1 MDFEFEEMELV
12 RKDNGK
18 KIYCKKC
25 SCRESDSRKN
35 LLLVHGLTFSSH
47 VFDIDYKDYSM
58 VRYFAKKGY
67 TVWRIDIGGYGL
79 SDKYED
85 GFEVDTEN
93 ASVDILTALEVI
105 CGLQKTANADILA
118 WSWGTMTAAK
128 AAERRPELVRRM
140 VWLGPC
146 FGGTLPVVEVT
157 RPFTTLSYANL
168 ARVFQRESGSNVE
181 VDYHITEAVVVGI
194 WYRQAFQYD
203 IGHGRP
209 NGGNREI
216 MGCGDHWLI
225 DVERVPM
232 PVAILAGTKDSYVL
246 RERAKSAFARLPEG
260 SECHF
265 FEGAGHAAWI
275 EKDSYRAVRERA
287 LAFLEK

>member
-1 MDFEFEEMELV
+1 MDFKFEEMEIV

-18 KIYCKKC
+18 KLYCNKC
-25 SCRESDSRKN
+25 CCLESDSRKN

-47 VFDIDYKDYSM
+47 VFDIDYKDYSV
-58 VRYFAKKGY
+58 VRYFAENGY
-67 TVWRIDIGGYGL
+67 NVWRIDIGGYGL

-85 GFEVDTEN
+85 GFAVDTEN
-93 ASVDILTALEVI
+93 ASVDILTALEEI
-105 CGLQKTANADILA
+105 CRIQQVEQADILA
-118 WSWGTMTAAK
+118 WSWGTVTAAR
-128 AAERRPELVRRM
+128 AAEVRTDLVRRM

-157 RPFTTLSYANL
+157 KPFTTLSYATL
-168 ARVFQRESGSNVE
+168 ARVFQREPGSNVE
-181 VDYHITEAVVVGI
+181 VDYSITEAVVVGL
-194 WYRQAFQYD
+194 WYDQVFKYD

-209 NGGNREI
+209 NGGNRDI
-216 MGCGDHWLI
+216 MRCGAGWLI
-225 DVERVPM
+225 DVDKVQV
-232 PVAILAGTKDSYVL
+232 PVAILAGTKDIYVIP
-246 RERAKSAFARLPEG
+246 ERAEKAFERLPEG

-275 EKDSYRAVRERA
+275 EKDSYCAVREKA